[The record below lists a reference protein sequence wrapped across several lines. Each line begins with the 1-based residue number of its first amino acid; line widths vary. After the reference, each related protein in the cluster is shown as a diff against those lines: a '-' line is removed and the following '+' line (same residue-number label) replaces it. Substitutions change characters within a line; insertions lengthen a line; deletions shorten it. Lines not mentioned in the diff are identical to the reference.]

1 MIRRMLRRVRSKA
14 RKLLQGERQLALD
27 PGIAADGG
35 NGFGARKLLR
45 SARPSGIWQTH
56 STSSLCLA
64 DVQLLT
70 RFCALEKPYWSS
82 FLAHYQ
88 SLGVRIVHACV
99 QSEADANFVELSGH
113 PSEIDVRVHR
123 IHASL
128 TPDAAWQRLDLTPLA
143 QSAHY
148 TLLLDCDEYVH
159 PLRPDV
165 SVNQLFGMFPE
176 VAQLYLPWNMR
187 PVLQTSDHKSGGFWG
202 HVGKPIVRSDNMTA
216 IASDHGFYVD
226 HADPRFASAPVGLFG
241 LSLVHYWSRSFRD
254 CLIKTFQNR
263 FDDAKSVDRDVAHDL
278 IQSGEL
284 PVRLRVL
291 AYLMLQQGY
300 LPTPVS
306 PFASVDHAVED
317 QLVRA
322 SISKSDEEFCWQ
334 LFDQYRQHL
343 AQRLIEF
350 PLYPAATLLHIAQR
364 LPSLS
369 ELKASN

>member
-1 MIRRMLRRVRSKA
+1 MIHRMLQRVRSKA
-14 RKLLQGERQLALD
+14 WKLLQGKRQLALD
-27 PGIAADGG
+27 PGIASDGG

-45 SARPSGIWQTH
+45 SAQPSGILKTH

-88 SLGVRIVHACV
+88 SLGVRMVHACV
-99 QSEADANFVELSGH
+99 QSEADASFVQLSGH
-113 PSEIDVRVHR
+113 PSELDVRVHR
-123 IHASL
+123 MHASL

-143 QSAHY
+143 RSARY
-148 TLLLDCDEYVH
+148 TLLIDCDEYVH
-159 PLRPDV
+159 PLRSDV
-165 SVNQLFGMFPE
+165 SANQLFGMFPE

-187 PVLQTSDHKSGGFWG
+187 PVLQNSDHQIGGFWG
-202 HVGKPIVRSDNMTA
+202 HVGKPIVRSNRMTA
-216 IASDHGFYVD
+216 IASDHGFYVG

-241 LSLVHYWSRSFRD
+241 LSLVHYWCRSFRD

-263 FDDAKSVDRDVAHDL
+263 FVDAKSVDRDVALDL
-278 IQSGEL
+278 IRSGEL

-300 LPTPVS
+300 LPTPVY
-306 PFASVDHAVED
+306 PFESVDNTVEE

-334 LFDQYRQHL
+334 LFDQYRLHL
-343 AQRLIEF
+343 AQKLADY
-350 PLYPAATLLHIAQR
+350 PLYPAATLLHMAQR

-369 ELKASN
+369 ALKVSD